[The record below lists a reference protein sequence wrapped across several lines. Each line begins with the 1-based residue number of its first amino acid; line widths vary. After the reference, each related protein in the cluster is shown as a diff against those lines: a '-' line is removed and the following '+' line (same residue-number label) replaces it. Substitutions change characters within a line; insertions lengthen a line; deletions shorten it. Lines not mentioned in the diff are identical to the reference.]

1 MNYEK
6 IKSIVLTLL
15 VAMSI
20 FLTWNLWTYQPQYNE
35 IESTEAFDVS
45 IGKERKKLEL
55 IKPYKV
61 FYNHDNKISG
71 SQDSDEIDTVLY
83 EMSSWRLVNTKDVSN
98 QYSDV
103 EIEELI
109 HSPDKIN
116 LVFPDSVPL
125 SLYKK
130 IIKFDE
136 NNIPKTTFNRI
147 VIDMNYNNSSNGTV
161 YFVLYG
167 GENEKVVVES
177 KVDVDK
183 LRTLEKK
190 FVQNAIYSDSYAEY
204 FKYKLNDRKT
214 ILLPVKEGEYYNYK
228 YSTEQLNAEDFV
240 KALFKDP
247 SNVSHNSTG
256 TEKIYRDSFSLM
268 KINEDY
274 STLSFVTPGVDAA
287 TNISGELLIEN
298 SIQFV
303 NEHGGWTDQFRLF
316 SLSREESKVE
326 YRMFLYD
333 FPVFSDVYGMTE
345 IAQIWGIDTIH
356 QYQRPFYQLGE
367 NYSSIFELVKVQLP
381 SGYTVQQAL
390 EESDMDLDY
399 VEDIAIGY
407 KLTRDS
413 TNEDI
418 LLYDFKPSWYY
429 KYSGSWLRLPLD
441 EFGGI
446 ENGLE

>member
-6 IKSIVLTLL
+6 IKSIVLTML

-61 FYNHDNKISG
+61 FYNHGNKISG

-83 EMSSWRLVNTKDVSN
+83 EMSSWRLVDTKDVSN
-98 QYSDV
+98 QFSYG
-103 EIEELI
+103 ELEELI
-109 HSPDKIN
+109 HSPKKIN
-116 LVFPDSVPL
+116 LIFPDSIPL
-125 SLYKK
+125 SLYKN

-136 NNIPKTTFNRI
+136 NSIPKSSFNRI
-147 VIDMNYNNSSNGTV
+147 IIDMDINSSSYGIV

-167 GENEKVVVES
+167 EENEKVVVES
-177 KVDVDK
+177 KVDIDK
-183 LRTLEKK
+183 LETLEKK
-190 FVQNAIYSDSYAEY
+190 FVQKAIYSDSYAEY
-204 FKYKLNDRKT
+204 FKFKVNNRKT
-214 ILLPVKEGEYYNYK
+214 ILLPVKAGEYYNYK

-256 TEKIYRDSFSLM
+256 SEKTYRDSFSLM
-268 KINEDY
+268 KVNDDY

-287 TNISGELLIEN
+287 TNLSGELLIEN

-303 NEHGGWTDQFRLF
+303 NEHGGWTDQFKLF
-316 SLSREESKVE
+316 SLSRAESKIE

-345 IAQIWGIDTIH
+345 IAQTWGSDTIH
-356 QYQRPFYQLGE
+356 QYQRPFYQLG
-367 NYSSIFELVKVQLP
+367 NDYSSIFELVKVQLP

-390 EESDMDLDY
+390 VESDMDLDY

-413 TNEDI
+413 TNKDI

-441 EFGGI
+441 EVGGI

>member
-20 FLTWNLWTYQPQYNE
+20 FLTWNLWTYQPQYAE
-35 IESTEAFDVS
+35 IESTEAFEVS

-61 FYNHDNKISG
+61 FYNHGNKISG
-71 SQDSDEIDTVLY
+71 SQDGDEIEKVLF
-83 EMSSWRLVNTKDVSN
+83 EMSSWRLVDTKDVSN
-98 QYSDV
+98 QYSYSEV
-103 EIEELI
+103 EELI
-109 HSPDKIN
+109 HSPGKIN
-116 LVFPDSVPL
+116 LVFPDNIPL

-136 NNIPKTTFNRI
+136 NNLPKTSFNRV
-147 VIDMNYNNSSNGTV
+147 VIDLDLNNPSNGKV

-167 GENEKVVVES
+167 EENEKVIVES
-177 KVDVDK
+177 KVDLAK
-183 LRTLEKK
+183 LETLEKK
-190 FVQNAIYSDSYAEY
+190 FVQKAIYSDTYAEY
-204 FKYKLNDRKT
+204 FKFRVNNRKT

-228 YSTEQLNAEDFV
+228 YSTEQLKAEDFV
-240 KALFKDP
+240 KSLFKDP
-247 SNVSHNSTG
+247 GNVSHNSTG
-256 TEKIYRDSFSLM
+256 SEKIYRDSFSLM
-268 KINEDY
+268 KVNEDY

-287 TNISGELLIEN
+287 TDISGELLIEN
-298 SIQFV
+298 SVQFV
-303 NEHGGWTDQFRLF
+303 NEHGGWTDQFKLF
-316 SLSREESKVE
+316 SLSREESKIE
-326 YRMFLYD
+326 YRLFLYD
-333 FPVFSDVYGMTE
+333 FPVFSDAYGMTE
-345 IAQIWGIDTIH
+345 IAQTWGIDTIH
-356 QYQRPFYQLGE
+356 QYQRPFYQLV
-367 NYSSIFELVKVQLP
+367 NDYSSIFELVKVQLP

-390 EESDMDLDY
+390 EESDMNLDY